1 MTLTETIPA
10 IKHKIANSI
19 PITNNNKIMAIKSTK
34 KTEDIERVI
43 APKEKEADQ
52 QNDVKLRPKKIEDYV
67 GQDSIKKHL
76 KISIGSAQIRNEP
89 LEHVLLY

>member
-1 MTLTETIPA
+1 
-10 IKHKIANSI
+10 
-19 PITNNNKIMAIKSTK
+19 MAIKSTK
-34 KTEDIERVI
+34 KIEETERII
-43 APKEKEADQ
+43 APKEKDVDL